1 MKKCI
6 ALEISSML
14 FRNKIII
21 HLKSVVFF
29 KIFVIIETILKT
41 IEKTKKYDGSKLNHL
56 YFLEY
61 LPISESVYPMNIM
74 SKQFEWT
81 TIK

>member
-21 HLKSVVFF
+21 HLKSIVFF
-29 KIFVIIETILKT
+29 KIFVIIETIF
-41 IEKTKKYDGSKLNHL
+41 EKTYDGSKLNHL

-81 TIK
+81 TIE

>member
-29 KIFVIIETILKT
+29 KIFVIIETIF
-41 IEKTKKYDGSKLNHL
+41 EKTKKYDSSKLNHL

-81 TIK
+81 TIE

>member
-21 HLKSVVFF
+21 HLKSIVFF
-29 KIFVIIETILKT
+29 KIFVIIETIF
-41 IEKTKKYDGSKLNHL
+41 EKT
-56 YFLEY
+56 
-61 LPISESVYPMNIM
+61 
-74 SKQFEWT
+74 FEKIWWF
-81 TIK
+81 